1 MFIAEDKLRPDP
13 RFPTHVE
20 RGRNPSI
27 PGNNS
32 ADSEVKDLVQELRH
46 ECKDLLQQHK
56 QLQEDQQNLKL
67 GQEELEIE
75 NQQIKEDYQQLIAEH
90 RQLQE
95 ANNGIQSTLEQTT
108 TRLEQT
114 TETLQTAMQKIT
126 QLEKTVL
133 DMQPSWSIHPTELQ
147 MTDERIG
154 GGGWGVVKAG
164 LYHGTKVAVKE
175 IYDIIVS
182 DYNRATF
189 QREMRIASLVRHPN
203 LLLFLGAVTTGN
215 LQIVTELMET
225 TLRKVMENGRLT
237 PDGISPIA
245 KHVACALNY
254 LHSRPD
260 PIIHRDVSSANVLL
274 SSKQEGWVAKL
285 GDFGSANFL
294 NRTNTKIPG
303 AQLYSAPEAIDP
315 SVGLQGPKMDTYSF
329 GVLLLE
335 MCVCRLPEP
344 AVLRGA
350 ANNVPQWPQ
359 PKRLIGELALQCI
372 IQDLDQRPYMAA
384 VVNQL

>member
-1 MFIAEDKLRPDP
+1 MFVVMNKLKPYP
-13 RFPTHVE
+13 RQHHLP
-20 RGRNPSI
+20 RDAKLSSI

-32 ADSEVKDLVQELRH
+32 ADSEVKDLVQALRH
-46 ECKDLLQQHK
+46 ECKDLLHQHK

-90 RQLQE
+90 RQLQK
-95 ANNGIQSTLEQTT
+95 ANDGIQATLDQTT

-133 DMQPSWSIHPTELQ
+133 DMQPSWSIDPTELQ

-274 SSKQEGWVAKL
+274 SSRQKGWVAKL

-359 PKRLIGELALQCI
+359 PKRLIGELALRCI
-372 IQDLDQRPYMAA
+372 VQDLDQRPYMAA